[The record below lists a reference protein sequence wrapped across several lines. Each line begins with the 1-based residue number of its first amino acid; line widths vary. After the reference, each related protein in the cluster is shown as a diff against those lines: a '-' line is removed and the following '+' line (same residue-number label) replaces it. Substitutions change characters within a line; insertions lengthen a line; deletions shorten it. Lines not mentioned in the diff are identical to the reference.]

1 MFRRMFGGDAK
12 GGQAVSQS
20 SANKTVDAIQKLGE
34 VLQCHRCPSMCLWS
48 IWPQGAGSWSRQ
60 HLIPVDTST
69 VRHCRQKS
77 FW

>member
-34 VLQCHRCPSMCLWS
+34 VLNATVAQACVSGQFGHRVQVVVVETIS
-48 IWPQGAGSWSRQ
+48 
-60 HLIPVDTST
+60 HPVDTST

>member
-34 VLQCHRCPSMCLWS
+34 VLTEPSSLQRVLLSELATGRSWLWS
-48 IWPQGAGSWSRQ
+48 R
-60 HLIPVDTST
+60 
-69 VRHCRQKS
+69 
-77 FW
+77 

>member
-34 VLQCHRCPSMCLWS
+34 VLTEPSSLKYMLLSALATGCRW
-48 IWPQGAGSWSRQ
+48 SWSR
-60 HLIPVDTST
+60 
-69 VRHCRQKS
+69 
-77 FW
+77 